1 MADKEHELDF
11 SFLGIVVPACL
22 RITRATFLHPA
33 CEEPLLQR
41 ISLGEAVDG
50 VILRFGFRIEQ
61 SNGITCQRLVTA
73 PVTVIR
79 TRFAP
84 LLRSTDFQ
92 SLNHSCLI
100 HCHFPFM
107 INLGKALNRAYKVSL
122 VDSIK
127 VSLLD
132 DFPQHG
138 SQLLRHLIHLS
149 EGDFLFEKHLRQNE
163 STLLAAGLV
172 SLGFILG
179 LIDDTAETG
188 IDMVTENVL
197 GHHFGIKVHNHFPF
211 CNSFRFRLWNDSFSL
226 VWNGTFTD
234 KSLRTACY
242 SVVLYHFA

>member
-11 SFLGIVVPACL
+11 PFLFIETNVGFASDRMINVIGLTVK
-22 RITRATFLHPA
+22 
-33 CEEPLLQR
+33 PLKQI

-61 SNGITCQRLVTA
+61 SNGIPCQRLVTA
-73 PVTVIR
+73 PVAVIR

-107 INLGKALNRAYKVSL
+107 INLGKALNGAHKLSL
-122 VDSIK
+122 TSSIK

-138 SQLLRHLIHLS
+138 PQLLRHLIHLS

-179 LIDDTAETG
+179 LINDTAETG

-211 CNSFRFRLWNDSFSL
+211 CNSFGFRL
-226 VWNGTFTD
+226 WNGTFTD
-234 KSLRTACY
+234 ESLRTACY